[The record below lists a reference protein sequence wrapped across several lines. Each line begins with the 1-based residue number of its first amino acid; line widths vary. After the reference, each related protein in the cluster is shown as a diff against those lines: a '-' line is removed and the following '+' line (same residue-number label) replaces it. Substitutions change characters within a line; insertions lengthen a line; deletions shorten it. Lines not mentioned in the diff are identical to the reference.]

1 MSRYYTSWG
10 FLSRFFNGFSMV
22 CRSLVDA
29 FLNSSPG
36 MFPWTEP
43 GFDGRSDQFP
53 IKSSPEGSAFLTS
66 LSNSLFN
73 RTTDQGC
80 IVHVVLSQVRKCAGL
95 WISRQP
101 VQTIPTDHGMR
112 PGGWRILTRR
122 SDFLTTGRRAGAD
135 KRQQVAEPRDRID
148 RSGWPRNLPTL
159 QLDRLPGGS
168 VQQPGRCILP
178 GCRLRPAGH

>member
-1 MSRYYTSWG
+1 
-10 FLSRFFNGFSMV
+10 MV

-112 PGGWRILTRR
+112 GWVGDPGTRKR
-122 SDFLTTGRRAGAD
+122 SPVGEFRSRSWGMEDPHPAFGFSDYGKEGRSRQAAAG
-135 KRQQVAEPRDRID
+135 
-148 RSGWPRNLPTL
+148 
-159 QLDRLPGGS
+159 
-168 VQQPGRCILP
+168 C
-178 GCRLRPAGH
+178 